1 MFDLAAISA
10 GLPLS
15 PESVSAALASRL
27 LVVEAPPGTGKTTLV
42 PPALANLVAAND
54 GHTGTSQVL
63 VTSPRRMTTR
73 AAARRL
79 AHLSGSPLRRS
90 GESTGKKTPGLVGY
104 RVKGD
109 SVPGRAVEF
118 LTPRIL
124 VNRLLKDP
132 LLDGIGGVIIDE
144 VHERHL
150 DTDLLLGML
159 IQVAELR
166 KDLHL
171 VAMSATADAARFADL
186 MGAEV
191 ASFPAPTYPLTTE
204 YAPHTGRLEMSRDY
218 LAHLAHLATTNRDEG
233 PAPDVSAAPSTGR
246 TLIFVP
252 RIRDVDAL
260 VQMIPGA
267 LPLHGSLTATEQDRA
282 LSPAEERTA
291 HGDAQSIGQVIVST
305 PIAESSLTVP
315 GVRRVIDTGL
325 ERVPTRDS
333 LRGVTGLV
341 TRTISRSS
349 ATQRAGRAARE
360 APGTVICAYAA
371 TDISQAF
378 PTPEIAAADLT
389 DAAVVL
395 AAWADTG
402 FGDVT
407 AESAPGQQAGLPGP
421 GIPLLDAPPNPAWES
436 AWDTLRG
443 LELVEKMP
451 WRLTELGRKAAR
463 LPLEPRSA
471 TALLKLGSGAAKTIA
486 RLTDD
491 DPNRLARMTFHSKP
505 VAPGLVA
512 QAMRP
517 EWVSRRVDDGEYL
530 TAAGF
535 RVSTGHSDVP
545 HTEWIVATDIT
556 RSGEKFIVHGW
567 EELETPPTPTVSRE
581 IVSGNGGKDQADK
594 KQGKLQVRE
603 VARVGAIV
611 LSETPVQPTA
621 EEKDRWEKQQPARWS
636 EKATSL
642 WERLVF
648 AHHHAA
654 ADGWPEPIRPTGAHT
669 DAYQALMAQVPY
681 DKFDQLP
688 PESFTTP
695 AGHTHRI
702 DYSGETP
709 HVAAKLQ
716 EFFGL
721 TATPRILGVP
731 VTFELLSPAGRPLA
745 VTGDLA
751 SFWAG
756 PYREVRSEMRGRYPK
771 HPWPEDPLTA
781 LPTNRTKR
789 AGH

>member
-1 MFDLAAISA
+1 MFDLSAISA

-15 PESVSAALASRL
+15 SEAVSAALTSRQ

-42 PPALANLVAAND
+42 PPALANLVAAHD
-54 GHTGTSQVL
+54 GGKVL
-63 VTSPRRMTTR
+63 VTSPRRVTTR

-79 AHLSGSPLRRS
+79 AHLSG
-90 GESTGKKTPGLVGY
+90 TPGLVGY

-124 VNRLLKDP
+124 VNHLLRDP
-132 LLDGIGGVIIDE
+132 LLEGIGGVIIDE

-166 KDLHL
+166 EDLHV
-171 VAMSATADAARFADL
+171 VAMSATADATRFASL

-191 ASFPAPTYPLTTE
+191 ASFPAPTYPLTTQ
-204 YAPHTGRLEMSRDY
+204 YAPHPGRLEMSRDY
-218 LAHLAHLATTNRDEG
+218 LIHLADLARRGTRDADG
-233 PAPDVSAAPSTGR
+233 GR
-246 TLIFVP
+246 TLVFVP
-252 RIRDVDAL
+252 RIRDVDTL

-267 LPLHGSLTATEQDRA
+267 LPLHGSLSAAEQDRA
-282 LSPAEERTA
+282 LNPPAP
-291 HGDAQSIGQVIVST
+291 GDGQVIVST

-333 LRGVTGLV
+333 LRGVTGLI
-341 TRTISRSS
+341 TRTISQSS

-360 APGTVICAYAA
+360 APGTVICAYSAS
-371 TDISQAF
+371 DISQPF

-389 DAAVVL
+389 DAALVL
-395 AAWADTG
+395 AAWADSG
-402 FGDVT
+402 FGE
-407 AESAPGQQAGLPGP
+407 A
-421 GIPLLDAPPNPAWES
+421 IPLLDEPPTPAWAS
-436 AWDTLRG
+436 AWETLQG
-443 LELVEKMP
+443 LGLVSIAGELTDV
-451 WRLTELGRKAAR
+451 GRQAAR
-463 LPLEPRSA
+463 LPVEPRSA
-471 TALLKLGSGAAKTIA
+471 TALLTLGSGAADTIA

-491 DPNRLARMTFHSKP
+491 SPGRLARMTFRSQP
-505 VAPGLVA
+505 VAPGVVA

-517 EWVSRRVDDGEYL
+517 EWVARRVREGEYL

-535 RVSTGHSDVP
+535 RVSGAPLP
-545 HTEWIVATDIT
+545 HTDWIVATDIT
-556 RSGEKFIVHGW
+556 RSGDRFILHGW
-567 EELETPPTPTVSRE
+567 EEVDTPPTPTVSRE
-581 IVSGNGGKDQADK
+581 IVSGKGGELARTKP
-594 KQGKLQVRE
+594 QVRE

-621 EEKDRWEKQQPARWS
+621 EEQAQWEAQQPARWS

-642 WERLVF
+642 WERLNF
-648 AHHHAA
+648 AYRHAA
-654 ADGWPEPIRPTGAHT
+654 GDRWPEPIRPTGAHT
-669 DAYQALMAQVPY
+669 DAYQALMAQIPY

-688 PESFTTP
+688 PETFTTP
-695 AGHTHRI
+695 AGHAHRI

-731 VTFELLSPAGRPLA
+731 VTVELLSPAGRPLA

-756 PYREVRSEMRGRYPK
+756 PYREVRRQMRGRYPK

-781 LPTNRTKR
+781 MPTNRTKR
-789 AGH
+789 AQP